1 MRFLFFLFIL
11 LPILEI
17 VVLIKVGGL
26 IGALNTVAL
35 VLLSA
40 FVGVDIIRRQ
50 GFNTALRARQKMS
63 AGILPAMEVLEN
75 MAVVIGGVMMIIPGF
90 ISDALGLVLLIPPLR
105 RWLIDRWMK
114 SYGIKVQQSRVF
126 EAEFRREDQAH
137 PDHTINHQ
145 SNQQANYTIKGD
157 FTRESDDDKNSDS
170 NHSGKPH

>member
-90 ISDALGLVLLIPPLR
+90 ISDALGLVFADSTLASL
-105 RWLIDRWMK
+105 
-114 SYGIKVQQSRVF
+114 
-126 EAEFRREDQAH
+126 
-137 PDHTINHQ
+137 
-145 SNQQANYTIKGD
+145 AN
-157 FTRESDDDKNSDS
+157 
-170 NHSGKPH
+170 